1 MENQVQQQ
9 RKDNEPVTLPKEITL
24 REITDVLS
32 LTIKH
37 DDDNKLIV
45 FLCMLSAYTDKSQ
58 MNVSLNAPSAT
69 GKTYLATEIAKLFPD
84 EDKVVRS
91 GASPTSFFYCR

>member
-45 FLCMLSAYTDKSQ
+45 FS
-58 MNVSLNAPSAT
+58 
-69 GKTYLATEIAKLFPD
+69 
-84 EDKVVRS
+84 
-91 GASPTSFFYCR
+91 SFL